1 MRKMIVDNVVVG
13 VAHIAMSW
21 YWGAWQLWYMMRL
34 VCDQQPSWY
43 HRWSTNHWHTCLWSS
58 LSAVPHDQFVFQ
70 FFVVQV
76 FVSISPVV
84 VSSWILHFCLFLN
97 KLYKEVRPSQAF
109 FISVLYSVFC
119 TSASRRKLYEHDKPS
134 NEYFVIVF
142 VCCIWYFV
150 NTSKRSAMR
159 QELWGRLAVWSVAC
173 ESPAGSSSLRPNPPL
188 MQSLHWEK
196 LIFCI

>member
-1 MRKMIVDNVVVG
+1 MIFDNVVVG

-21 YWGAWQLWYMMRL
+21 YGGAWQLWYMMRL
-34 VCDQQPSWY
+34 MCDQQPSWY

-58 LSAVPHDQFVFQ
+58 LSAVPHDQLVFQ

-76 FVSISPVV
+76 FVIISPVV
-84 VSSWILHFCLFLN
+84 VSSWILYFCLFPN
-97 KLYKEVRPSQAF
+97 KLCKEVILSHALLWVSYIHFFLYVSVETRIVWAWQA
-109 FISVLYSVFC
+109 
-119 TSASRRKLYEHDKPS
+119 KHD
-134 NEYFVIVF
+134 EYFVIVF

-159 QELWGRLAVWSVAC
+159 RELWGRLAVWSVAC
-173 ESPAGSSSLRPNPPL
+173 KSPAGSAGLRPNPPL